1 MDDVTRNLISLF
13 WRAVLRVFASLVRIK
28 KVEETKK
35 SSWRLENPL
44 SALHINSRKQTRAET
59 VTFRFDFLKGS

>member
-28 KVEETKK
+28 KVDETKK
-35 SSWRLENPL
+35 NYWGLENPL
-44 SALHINSRKQTRAET
+44 SPPQINSGKQTRA
-59 VTFRFDFLKGS
+59 

>member
-35 SSWRLENPL
+35 SSWRLKIL
-44 SALHINSRKQTRAET
+44 KSALKKSLNCDFSLRQNS
-59 VTFRFDFLKGS
+59 L

>member
-1 MDDVTRNLISLF
+1 MDDVRRNLISSF

-28 KVEETKK
+28 KVDETKK

-44 SALHINSRKQTRAET
+44 SPP
-59 VTFRFDFLKGS
+59 

>member
-13 WRAVLRVFASLVRIK
+13 WRAVLRVYASLVRIK

-35 SSWRLENPL
+35 SFLGLENPL
-44 SALHINSRKQTRAET
+44 SPP
-59 VTFRFDFLKGS
+59 

>member
-1 MDDVTRNLISLF
+1 MDDVTRNLISF
-13 WRAVLRVFASLVRIK
+13 FGRAVLRVFASLVRIK

-44 SALHINSRKQTRAET
+44 SPP
-59 VTFRFDFLKGS
+59 